1 MDIGHLITRGFEK
14 IDVPSPCESE
24 GNLVLAVAG
33 GRRDKKRGKLGSKSI
48 GYRNQ

>member
-1 MDIGHLITRGFEK
+1 MDISHLITRGFEK

-33 GRRDKKRGKLGSKSI
+33 GRRDKKGGNWVVNL
-48 GYRNQ
+48 